1 MVRVV
6 ELDFSDFYYTPEHVA
21 YIPDKKLNGALCKVE
36 PEDIKEFVS
45 VLEKTYAGNRSYSIS
60 YDGVVFRIERVETLT
75 GVHFSAR
82 RMPRKVPDISR
93 LGFPE
98 PVTNQLLSLADSGG
112 LILWGGATGMGKTTS
127 ISCLLKK
134 FMETEGG
141 FAYTIEDPPEMPLD
155 GVYEAKNGGLGLCKQ
170 TETVGDEDWG
180 EALRSALRSRPR
192 YILVGEIR
200 TPETASQVLRAASSG
215 HLVLSTIH
223 ANSVEDALNSVIKYA
238 IAAGLNESLAAD
250 LLSRGVLAVMH
261 QKLHGG
267 NNLRPEMSFVFANPD
282 TQQADQ
288 VRVIVRS
295 GQIVLGTVM
304 EAQTAKLFQGKSLF
318 RTF

>member
-6 ELDFSDFYYTPEHVA
+6 ELDFSDFYYTPEHIA
-21 YIPDKKLNGALCKVE
+21 YIPDKKMNGALKRVD
-36 PEDIKEFVS
+36 PEDIREFVT
-45 VLEKTYAGNRSYSIS
+45 VLENTYAGNRSYSVS
-60 YDGVVFRIERVETLT
+60 YEGVVFRVERVDTLT
-75 GVHFSAR
+75 GIHFSAR
-82 RMPRKVPDISR
+82 RMPRRVPDISR
-93 LGFPE
+93 LGFPD
-98 PVTNQLLSLADSGG
+98 PITKQLLSLANSGG

-134 FMETEGG
+134 FLETEGG

-170 TETVGDEDWG
+170 TETIGDADWG

-238 IAAGLNESLAAD
+238 VAAGLNESLAAD
-250 LLSRGVLAVMH
+250 LLSRGVLAVLH
-261 QKLHGG
+261 QKLQGG
-267 NNLRPEMSFVFANPD
+267 VNIHPEMSFVFANPD

>member
-1 MVRVV
+1 
-6 ELDFSDFYYTPEHVA
+6 
-21 YIPDKKLNGALCKVE
+21 
-36 PEDIKEFVS
+36 
-45 VLEKTYAGNRSYSIS
+45 
-60 YDGVVFRIERVETLT
+60 
-75 GVHFSAR
+75 
-82 RMPRKVPDISR
+82 MPRKVPDFSR
-93 LGFPE
+93 LGFPD
-98 PVTNQLLSLADSGG
+98 PVANHLFSLVNCGG
-112 LILWGGATGMGKTTS
+112 LVLWSGATGMGKTTS
-127 ISCLLKK
+127 ISCLLRRYL
-134 FMETEGG
+134 ETKGG

-155 GVYEAKNGGLGLCKQ
+155 GVYQAKNGGLGLCKQ
-170 TETVGDEDWG
+170 TETIADADWG

-238 IAAGLNESLAAD
+238 IAAGLNETLAAD
-250 LLSRGVLAVMH
+250 LLSRGVLAVLH
-261 QKLHGG
+261 QKLQGA
-267 NNLRPEMSFVFANPD
+267 NSLRPEISFVFANPD
-282 TQQADQ
+282 PQQADQ

-304 EAQTAKLFQGKSLF
+304 EAQTAKIFQGKSLF